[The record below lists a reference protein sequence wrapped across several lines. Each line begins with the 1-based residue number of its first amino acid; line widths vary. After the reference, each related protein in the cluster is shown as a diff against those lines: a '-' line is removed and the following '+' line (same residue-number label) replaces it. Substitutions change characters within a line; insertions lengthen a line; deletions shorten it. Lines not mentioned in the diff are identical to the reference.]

1 MAIYTDTPPR
11 IYVTMRPLPNSAL
24 RPPRSFFTPGLLRLV
39 LLAML
44 GTGLAACGQHA
55 DVGKPSTPAAP
66 RTVLVAYAESSTS
79 RGPEFIGEVRASQRA
94 ELAFALPGL
103 VRQVLV
109 ESGDVVKRGQLL
121 ATLDL
126 APAQAQLGTAQAEIQ
141 RLQAS
146 LEEARRKHQR
156 LQLARDHQAASEAE
170 WTTAQTE
177 LRMAEAALA
186 AAQSQRENSVWNR
199 AQAELRAP
207 FDGVIGARQLEVG
220 QAVGS
225 GLPVITV
232 DGAGRELW
240 ALLPAGL
247 KDLSV
252 GQRARLLTPGGEQ
265 DSRLLRL
272 SARQE
277 AGGARRAVFAL
288 PEQSRVGDTLSLRLQ
303 GPAATSGHVW
313 VPLRAVEGPGAK
325 SAPQVLRLKADGQSL
340 ERVDVRL
347 GATDGEQVQVLA
359 GLKAG
364 ERVVLAG
371 GHSLSA
377 DIRVKPV
384 NSLR

>member
-1 MAIYTDTPPR
+1 MSRPCLPVLRTPR
-11 IYVTMRPLPNSAL
+11 
-24 RPPRSFFTPGLLRLV
+24 RSFPPTLC
-39 LLAML
+39 LLAL
-44 GTGLAACGQHA
+44 VSLGLAACS
-55 DVGKPSTPAAP
+55 PSAKDAGAAASPLP
-66 RTVLVAYAESSTS
+66 RTVLVASAQSSAS
-79 RGPEFIGEVRASQRA
+79 QGPEFIGEVRARQRA
-94 ELAFALPGL
+94 ELAFAQPGL

-109 ESGDVVKRGQLL
+109 EPGDAVKRGQLL

-126 APAQAQLGTAQAEIQ
+126 APVQAQLGAAQAEIQ
-141 RLQAS
+141 RLQAAAD
-146 LEEARRKHQR
+146 EARRKQQR
-156 LQLARDHQAASEAE
+156 LQAARERQAASEAE
-170 WTTAQTE
+170 WTGAQAE

-186 AAQSQRENSVWNR
+186 SAQAQRESMAWNR

-207 FDGVIGARQLEVG
+207 FDGVVAARQLEVG

-247 KDLSV
+247 KGLSL
-252 GQRARLLTPGGEQ
+252 GQPARLLTPEGEL

-288 PEQSRVGDTLSLRLQ
+288 PEQARVGDTLSLRLLA
-303 GPAATSGHVW
+303 GAASDSSHVW
-313 VPLRAVEGPGAK
+313 VPLRAIEGPGAK
-325 SAPQVLRLKADGQSL
+325 TAAQVLRLKADGQSL
-340 ERVDVRL
+340 ERVEVRL
-347 GATDGEQVQVLA
+347 GATAGDQVEVLA

-371 GHSLSA
+371 GHSLA
-377 DIRVKPV
+377 PDARVKPV
-384 NSLR
+384 SSLR

>member
-1 MAIYTDTPPR
+1 MSRSCLPVLRTPRRSFPS
-11 IYVTMRPLPNSAL
+11 TLCLSAL
-24 RPPRSFFTPGLLRLV
+24 VSF
-39 LLAML
+39 
-44 GTGLAACGQHA
+44 GLAAC
-55 DVGKPSTPAAP
+55 SPAAKDAASAASPPP
-66 RTVLVAYAESSTS
+66 RTVLVASAQSSAS
-79 RGPEFIGEVRASQRA
+79 QGPEFIGEVRARQRA
-94 ELAFALPGL
+94 ELAFAQPGL

-109 ESGDVVKRGQLL
+109 EPGDAVKRGQLL

-126 APAQAQLGTAQAEIQ
+126 APAQAQLGAAQAEIQ
-141 RLQAS
+141 RLQAAAD
-146 LEEARRKHQR
+146 EARRKQQR
-156 LQLARDHQAASEAE
+156 LQAARERQAASEAE
-170 WTTAQTE
+170 WTGAQAE

-186 AAQSQRENSVWNR
+186 SAQAQRESTAWNR

-207 FDGVIGARQLEVG
+207 FDGVVAARQLEVG

-247 KDLSV
+247 KGLSV
-252 GQRARLLTPGGEQ
+252 GQPARLLTPEGEL

-288 PEQSRVGDTLSLRLQ
+288 PEQARVGDTLSLRLLA
-303 GPAATSGHVW
+303 GAAAGDSNHVW
-313 VPLRAVEGPGAK
+313 VPLRAIEGPGAK
-325 SAPQVLRLKADGQSL
+325 SAAQEAAQVLRLKADGQSL
-340 ERVDVRL
+340 ERVSVRL
-347 GATDGEQVQVLA
+347 GATEGDQVEVLA

-371 GHSLSA
+371 GHSLA
-377 DIRVKPV
+377 PDARVKPV
-384 NSLR
+384 SSLR